1 MRLVLSVMLA
11 MSACG
16 LVVGCEEVQRQVAV
30 NHYVNGQILAEQGN
44 TEAALAELALALK
57 NNPRL
62 DVAHATIGDIH
73 RNRGDFEAARASYE
87 QACKI
92 NPYAFRPHY
101 NLGVTYQMLA
111 AGARNVTQMEEQ
123 LFRAVSIYLRA
134 VTLEPADF
142 ETNLNLSACYF
153 QLGKY
158 DLAEQYCLAAIR
170 LNNDS
175 PQAYSNLGIIYDS
188 QNRLN
193 DAIMAF
199 RNSLDIDTQ
208 QPRLLLNMGST
219 YMRQGLHKQAMHCFD
234 LALRQDATLAAA
246 YELMGTCL
254 FHMKEYPQSL
264 EAYERALLLDSQS
277 AIAYRGL
284 GVTYMSQFVLD
295 KSKTECRD
303 KAIAAWRRSLSIEP
317 DQNDLIRLIERYE
330 PVAPSR
336 L

>member
-158 DLAEQYCLAAIR
+158 DLAEHAYQRLSGLA
-170 LNNDS
+170 
-175 PQAYSNLGIIYDS
+175 GIERVWTPDLSIV
-188 QNRLN
+188 
-193 DAIMAF
+193 AF
-199 RNSLDIDTQ
+199 RFEDDDSG
-208 QPRLLLNMGST
+208 R
-219 YMRQGLHKQAMHCFD
+219 
-234 LALRQDATLAAA
+234 
-246 YELMGTCL
+246 
-254 FHMKEYPQSL
+254 
-264 EAYERALLLDSQS
+264 RALETVNADRQTHLSPTMVDG
-277 AIAYRGL
+277 R
-284 GVTYMSQFVLD
+284 FVL
-295 KSKTECRD
+295 RI
-303 KAIAAWRRSLSIEP
+303 AILNRRTTREHVDPAI
-317 DQNDLIRLIERYE
+317 DLIEKSLG
-330 PVAPSR
+330 
-336 L
+336 